1 TIVEVLKAKSSLV
14 SKPLS
19 DEIYKYFN
27 LWVGNAGFAT
37 SKNIENPV
45 ICFKVEKDWIE
56 KNDINKTSIALNRY
70 NSGKW
75 EQLPVSLSEE
85 DDRFL
90 YFTGQTPEFSF
101 FAITGK
107 TESKEAPVTDLE
119 LYSEPE
125 SQSES
130 KVTKVTNLNGKNAG
144 AINSSS
150 VKYALERKTS
160 ERSPGFETIYGIIS
174 LISLFLYKKVKP
186 RN

>member
-1 TIVEVLKAKSSLV
+1 M
-14 SKPLS
+14 
-19 DEIYKYFN
+19 IYKYFN
-27 LWVGNAGFAT
+27 ICRKCRFAT

-56 KNDINKTSIALNRY
+56 DNDINKTSIALNRY

-119 LYSEPE
+119 LDSEPE

-130 KVTKVTNLNGKNAG
+130 KVTKVTSLNGKNAG

-186 RN
+186 GN